1 MKLSDAQKL
10 LDTQK
15 MMFRINGREE
25 MAVAIE
31 IVLQALEE
39 TKKQKDQLMELYHQR
54 VQEIIDLKQDME
66 DIDLTVPYMQ
76 GREDEKAIWRNK
88 IKEEMEKVDEE
99 AFGKPYD
106 VDTANGYHSQAMG
119 MWCAYNKLLKGE

>member
-31 IVLQALEE
+31 TVLQALEE
-39 TKKQKDQLMELYHQR
+39 YQKQMDLDYVDENYISKD
-54 VQEIIDLKQDME
+54 
-66 DIDLTVPYMQ
+66 
-76 GREDEKAIWRNK
+76 K
-88 IKEEMEKVDEE
+88 IKEKIVDLKVSQENTENDNLDRKYQYQIDVLEE
-99 AFGKPYD
+99 
-106 VDTANGYHSQAMG
+106 
-119 MWCAYNKLLKGE
+119 LLKGE